1 MIIIAVVLVVALG
14 AIFAVTSIV
23 KNNSSKVDKPEEKA
37 FEIKF
42 YEDESGRK
50 SILSTDEAGKHDWG
64 IYSYNIYSYNG
75 DVKIVINNQEISL
88 RDALIGNK
96 IKMQEILEKANKDFE
111 NEKDVEYLDGGSKEY
126 KYPNY
131 TLLKLNKIG
140 YEKETLQDVY
150 FMPAGMT
157 YSDLDKAIDL
167 YK

>member
-1 MIIIAVVLVVALG
+1 MIIIVVLVVALG

-50 SILSTDEAGKHDWG
+50 SILSTDEAEKHDWG

-88 RDALIGNK
+88 RDALIDNK

-111 NEKDVEYLDGGSKEY
+111 NEKDV
-126 KYPNY
+126 
-131 TLLKLNKIG
+131 
-140 YEKETLQDVY
+140 
-150 FMPAGMT
+150 
-157 YSDLDKAIDL
+157 
-167 YK
+167 